1 MLPFVGEVCTD
12 SSTGVGGEDED
23 EEEAAAD
30 CTFSSLLTLSIPLDL
45 GDLDSKRGALFSS
58 NGS

>member
-1 MLPFVGEVCTD
+1 VLSFFREVCTK
-12 SSTGVGGEDED
+12 SSTGAGGED